1 MDLGRPAVA
10 AELRVQF
17 QGGFV
22 GRECEVRGA
31 AREGEEWKEIAQF
44 HASDNNRIQVSVNYS
59 GIPLIRAPVMTVKLQ
74 SNYNNNVHVIFYV
87 RAPLPLSLSIR
98 DPQ

>member
-22 GRECEVRGA
+22 GRECGVRGA

-44 HASDNNRIQVSVNYS
+44 HASDNNRIQVSVN
-59 GIPLIRAPVMTVKLQ
+59 
-74 SNYNNNVHVIFYV
+74 
-87 RAPLPLSLSIR
+87 
-98 DPQ
+98 